1 MRKVIV
7 IDLHL
12 VEVVSVADI
21 ENAAINDESMVIVAA
36 TYRLL
41 NFMEYSSID
50 SQFRFTWQ
58 QWVVQNKIV
67 DPLTD
72 GQHPE
77 IPSFGTFYLF
87 ADLLDFKFDS
97 FDLACT
103 HSTIEEKKLII

>member
-50 SQFRFTWQ
+50 SQFRFT
-58 QWVVQNKIV
+58 
-67 DPLTD
+67 
-72 GQHPE
+72 
-77 IPSFGTFYLF
+77 
-87 ADLLDFKFDS
+87 
-97 FDLACT
+97 
-103 HSTIEEKKLII
+103 